1 MQTRFAATWRWEGS
15 VTLTTWMRTFALAL
29 ICTALAQAETPIP
42 KELEGWQPWV
52 QYGQVFRRCPFLAGT
67 DGSDE
72 GNRICAW
79 PGRLNLELN
88 QGGGRFM
95 QTWISYTD
103 GWVSLPGNLEYW
115 PGAVTVNG
123 AAAAVVAVDGVPQIR
138 VQAGTFAL
146 SGSFTWS
153 KQPES
158 LPVPAHTGLIELNLD
173 GHRLDQVNRPNDSV
187 WLGKR
192 HEAEV
197 AQQLDVQTYRLL
209 SDGTPTTLE
218 TRLNLQVAGDVRE
231 QTLPHVLPQGFQAM
245 SLQSELPARIDSE
258 GQLRVQVRAGSW
270 TITVA
275 ARAADDLGSIKIPSL
290 SGNAPQQEVWSYASN
305 DRLRVAALEGA
316 ESIDPGQANVPQ
328 EWRRYPSYRVQANE
342 VVRLV
347 ERSRGV
353 SPQEGN
359 HLDLQ
364 RQLYLDFAHQ
374 GYTAVDQIS
383 GQMRST
389 WRLDM
394 RAPYRLMRVASG
406 PDDLLVTETDGLT
419 GVELRR
425 PGVSLGTVARIANS
439 GGPIPASGW
448 TERMDHVSG
457 VLNLPP
463 GHRLLAAFGADS
475 APGAWVERWGLLD
488 LFLLLICSVLALRLF
503 GWQYA
508 IVTFFAVA
516 LLPQENPWLVWL
528 ILSVNSAS
536 ALGRALPSGW
546 PQTATI
552 WSRKLLLGLL
562 LLVSVPFAIEQVR
575 FALYPQLAD
584 RSELVAP
591 VEIAQIAT
599 ASSIAG
605 SHLSG
610 LNRAPAPNF
619 VPPPAAAELQEITTS
634 MKRSTNVRDPDAL
647 STSAQPRQRYA
658 PGTSI
663 QAGPGLPQ
671 WRYATY
677 DFGWSGPVDAT
688 QTVRF
693 VVLTPVVVGIWRV
706 LGIALL
712 AALFVRMIRG
722 GPGIRAEWRRVL
734 ATRGILATLVV
745 SFGCMTLG
753 SPSRANSTPDSA
765 LLNDLRSRL
774 SQPAQCV
781 PHCAEIMAARLV
793 LTPDT
798 LETSLDVA
806 ALSLIA
812 VALPTAGDRFDPEAI
827 SLDGV
832 PVSGVFRDDDQKI
845 WIALK
850 PGTHSVKM
858 STRLPTSDSIQLLF
872 PQVPRGIVV
881 SGDGWDVS
889 GVNAG
894 RLLGNTLELLRRR
907 AAGHDAET
915 PHAAAQFPAY
925 VRIRRAFS
933 LDLDWSL
940 QTTIERL
947 APDKGGF
954 TLAIPLLAGESI
966 LTSGIETNPA
976 MQVLAAFDSDAMQFD
991 WHSSLPQSET
1001 LTLTAAKD
1009 KPWSELWS
1017 FKVGPMWRV
1026 LFSGVPAI
1034 LPENLRT
1041 DWTFEYIPRAGETL
1055 TLKISRPAAA
1065 PGDSLAIDKVDFEVE
1080 QGKRSASATLRF
1092 NYRSTQGGRHTLR
1105 LPDTARVTAVMAD
1118 RRSVPVRPE
1127 NGVLALA
1134 LSPGQ
1139 HEVEIQWQSSASAEL
1154 IARTP
1159 AVDLQLPSSN
1169 VNVQLHM
1176 PTDRWVLYATG
1187 SGVGPAVLYWGELI
1201 VFIVVA
1207 IAVGRSRRSPLRT
1220 HEWLLLGLGLSTF
1233 SWSALLLFAA
1243 WMFAVH
1249 WRQGFDGAQLS
1260 RQQYN
1265 LLQSTLILLSL
1276 AAVIALVAAI
1286 PSGLL
1291 GNPDMRIAGVGQ
1303 SPHELSWF
1311 SDQASGVLPSPW
1323 VLSLSIWWY
1332 KAAMLLWALWL
1343 AFALV
1348 RWLPIAWRAL
1358 AVGGFW
1364 RGAAAAT
1371 LSTPNTAP
1379 EVDA

>member
-1 MQTRFAATWRWEGS
+1 MTM
-15 VTLTTWMRTFALAL
+15 TTWMRTLALAL
-29 ICTALAQAETPIP
+29 LCHTLAQAETPIP

-52 QYGQVFRRCPFLAGT
+52 EYGQEFRRCPFLAGT
-67 DGSDE
+67 DGSEE

-88 QGGGRFM
+88 QGGGRFT

-103 GWVSLPGNLEYW
+103 GWLSLPGNLEYW
-115 PGAVTVNG
+115 PSAVTVNG
-123 AAAAVVAVDGVPQIR
+123 AAAAVVAVDGVPEIR
-138 VQAGTFAL
+138 VQAGTFLLA
-146 SGSFTWS
+146 GSFTWS

-173 GHRLDQVNRPNDSV
+173 GHKLDQVSRPNDSV

-197 AQQLDVQTYRLL
+197 PEQLDLQIYRLL
-209 SDGTPTTLE
+209 SDGIPTTLE
-218 TRLNLQVAGDVRE
+218 TRLNLQVAGGVRE
-231 QTLPHVLPQGFQAM
+231 QVLAHVLPQGFQAM
-245 SLQSELPARIDSE
+245 SLESELPARIDSD

-275 ARAADDLGSIKIPSL
+275 ARAPDDLGSLKIPSL
-290 SGNAPQQEVWSYASN
+290 SGSAPKQEVWSYASN

-316 ESIDPGQANVPQ
+316 EAIDPGQANVPQ

-342 VVRLV
+342 VVHLV

-359 HLDLQ
+359 HLDMQ
-364 RQLYLDFAHQ
+364 RELYLDFAHQ
-374 GYTAVDQIS
+374 GYTAIDQIS
-383 GQMRST
+383 GQMRSA

-406 PDDLLVTETDGLT
+406 PDDLLVTETDGAT
-419 GVELRR
+419 GVELRSPR
-425 PGVSLGTVARIANS
+425 LSLKTVARITDS

-488 LFLLLICSVLALRLF
+488 LFLLLISSVLALRLF
-503 GWQYA
+503 GWQSGLL
-508 IVTFFAVA
+508 TFFAVA
-516 LLPQENPWLVWL
+516 LLHQERPLLVWL
-528 ILSVNSAS
+528 ILSVNLAT
-536 ALGRALPSGW
+536 ALARAIPSGW
-546 PQTATI
+546 PQTAAI
-552 WSRKLLLGLL
+552 GSRNLLLGVL

-584 RSELVAP
+584 RGEWVAP
-591 VEIAQIAT
+591 AEIAQVVSGA
-599 ASSIAG
+599 ASPT
-605 SHLSG
+605 LSG
-610 LNRAPAPNF
+610 LKRAAAPNL
-619 VPPPAAAELQEITTS
+619 PPPPGTELVEVTASRAQQS
-634 MKRSTNVRDPDAL
+634 ANVANPYTL
-647 STSAQPRQRYA
+647 SAVVEPRQRYA

-663 QAGPGLPQ
+663 QAGPGVPQ

-677 DFGWSGPVDAT
+677 DFAWSGPVDAT

-693 VVLTPVVVGIWRV
+693 VVLTPLVVGIWRV
-706 LGIALL
+706 LGVALL
-712 AALFVRMIRG
+712 ALLFLRMVRG

-734 ATRGILATLVV
+734 ANRGVATLILT
-745 SFGCMTLG
+745 FGCMTIG
-753 SPSRANSTPDSA
+753 SPSRADSTPDSA
-765 LLNDLRSRL
+765 LLNDLKSRL
-774 SQPAQCV
+774 SQPARCV

-793 LTPDT
+793 LTPDG
-798 LETSLDVA
+798 LETNLDVA
-806 ALSLIA
+806 ALSSIA
-812 VALPTAGDRFDPEAI
+812 VALPTAGDRFDPAAI

-832 PVSGVFRDDDQKI
+832 PVPGVFRDDDQKI
-845 WIALK
+845 WIAMK

-858 STRLPTSDSIQLLF
+858 TTRLPTSDSIQLLF

-894 RLLGNTLELLRRR
+894 RLLGNTIELLRRR
-907 AAGHDAET
+907 AAGRDAET
-915 PHAAAQFPAY
+915 PHGAVQFPAY
-925 VRIRRAFS
+925 VRIRREFS

-966 LTSGIETNPA
+966 LSGGIETNRDK
-976 MQVLAAFDSDAMQFD
+976 QVLAGFDSGAMQFD

-1034 LPENLRT
+1034 LPENLRS
-1041 DWTFEYIPRAGETL
+1041 DWTFEYFPRAGETL
-1055 TLKISRPAAA
+1055 TLKISRPTAA
-1065 PGDSLAIDKVDFEVE
+1065 PGGSLAIDKVDLEVE
-1080 QGKRSASATLRF
+1080 QGKRSASATLRL
-1092 NYRSTQGGRHTLR
+1092 NYRSTQGGRHTIR
-1105 LPDTARVTAVMAD
+1105 LPDTARVTQVMAD
-1118 RRSVPVRPE
+1118 RRAVPVRPE
-1127 NGVLALA
+1127 NGLLALA

-1139 HEVEIQWQSSASAEL
+1139 HEVEIQWQSSASAKWV
-1154 IARTP
+1154 ARTP
-1159 AVDLQLPSSN
+1159 PVDLQLASSN
-1169 VNVQLHM
+1169 VNVQLRM
-1176 PTDRWVLYATG
+1176 PTDRWVLYAAG

-1243 WMFAVH
+1243 WMFAIH
-1249 WRQGFDGAQLS
+1249 WRQGFDGAPLS
-1260 RQQYN
+1260 RRQYN
-1265 LLQSTLILLSL
+1265 VLQSTLILLSL
-1276 AAVIALVAAI
+1276 SAVIALVAAI

-1303 SPHELSWF
+1303 APHELKWF
-1311 SDQASGVLPSPW
+1311 SDQASAVLPSPW
-1323 VLSLSIWWY
+1323 VLSLSMWWY

-1358 AVGGFW
+1358 GAGGFW
-1364 RGAAAAT
+1364 RFAPPAK
-1371 LSTPNTAP
+1371 LSTPKTAP